1 MPPAISANAPD
12 HSTAVAAPS
21 AAPAANRHGR
31 QIGDGEG
38 CDGRSA
44 GAVSVDASLALGSDL
59 ASAACSGAAGPGVS
73 GGSSGSAD
81 TADASTA
88 ACRLSIHRRSRRN
101 STNASTIQNSRW
113 MSSKPTRDITTFRF
127 STAIN
132 NPATAVHSAEPN
144 RSCAITAVSVTTSVP
159 ATTEE
164 IRQPNERIPNSL
176 MPIAISHLPKGGWTH
191 EPTSHL
197 VVRQYFS
204 SLESIV
210 QVLFDQ
216 PRRMHAALG

>member
-1 MPPAISANAPD
+1 MTTAISANAPD
-12 HSTAVAAPS
+12 HFTAVAAPS
-21 AAPAANRHGR
+21 EAPAANRHGR
-31 QIGDGEG
+31 QIGDGED

-73 GGSSGSAD
+73 GGSSGSDDA
-81 TADASTA
+81 ASTA